1 MKLIKEQIVPPNPK
15 LDKRT
20 WETRYNLAIM
30 YDGFYSRLL
39 TIKTY
44 VL

>member
-1 MKLIKEQIVPPNPK
+1 MKLIREQIVTPNFK
-15 LDKRT
+15 LDKKT
-20 WETRYNLAIM
+20 WETRYNLALM